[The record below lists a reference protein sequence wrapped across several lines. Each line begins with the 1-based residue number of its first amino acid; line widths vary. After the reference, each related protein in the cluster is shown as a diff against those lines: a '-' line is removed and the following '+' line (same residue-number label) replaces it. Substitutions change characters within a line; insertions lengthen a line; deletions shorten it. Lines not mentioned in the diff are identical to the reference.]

1 MTYPQKKGT
10 PTTTKTLYYIK
21 RKKKKNLLTKQKK
34 YESFKSGGEKMR
46 KILIK
51 ILGIESY
58 IKMLKNQIG
67 AKDAQIRNLKNRL
80 KFYERI

>member
-1 MTYPQKKGT
+1 
-10 PTTTKTLYYIK
+10 
-21 RKKKKNLLTKQKK
+21 
-34 YESFKSGGEKMR
+34 MR

-51 ILGIESY
+51 ILGLESY

-80 KFYERI
+80 KFYEGVMK

>member
-1 MTYPQKKGT
+1 
-10 PTTTKTLYYIK
+10 
-21 RKKKKNLLTKQKK
+21 
-34 YESFKSGGEKMR
+34 MR
-46 KILIK
+46 KLLIK

-80 KFYERI
+80 KFYERV